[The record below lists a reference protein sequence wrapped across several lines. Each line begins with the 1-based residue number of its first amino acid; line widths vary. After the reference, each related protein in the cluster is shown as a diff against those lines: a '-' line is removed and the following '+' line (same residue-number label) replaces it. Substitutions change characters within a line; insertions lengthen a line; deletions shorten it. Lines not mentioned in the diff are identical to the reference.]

1 MTTGLFGIAR
11 SALLTHQTSLQIVS
25 QNVANAETPGYS
37 RQRPLLAASDPVR
50 MPVGNIGTGVR
61 FMGIERQRDQLL
73 DNAFRSANTLLGEST
88 YRRDMLTQVEDIFG
102 EPSES
107 GMAAT
112 LDQFWSAFSD
122 LASSPGSLANKSVV
136 QQRGRQLAQLF
147 NDFDTR
153 LSQVS
158 RQTTDRLD
166 TAVKEINQLATQ
178 VAELNSRIVTAE
190 AGGST
195 ASELRD
201 QRDLLLDDL
210 SRMAGTRAEPQRDG
224 SVTVVIANSTLVD
237 GGNARALSVEL
248 DPPTPPPAVPPADM
262 PIKLRLGN
270 SIDRLAPLAGELGAM
285 AQVINR
291 DIPTMRSRLDTLA
304 SRLVTTVNTLHTSG
318 YVFPTGTPPGVA
330 AGNFFDPGSV
340 TNPVRASSIALS
352 TGVASDPNAIAV
364 SRDPMAPL
372 DNAVALDL
380 AALRNNTSAI
390 TWTGPSGETETAG
403 FNVFFRST
411 ITRLGLDVRAASD
424 DITVRSTLVDQA
436 ETRRQTVSG
445 VSTDEEL
452 IQLMRVQQSYVAA
465 TKLIKTADE
474 MLQTVLGLI

>member
-11 SALLTHQTSLQIVS
+11 LQIVS

-153 LSQVS
+153 LSQVA

-262 PIKLRLGN
+262 P
-270 SIDRLAPLAGELGAM
+270 
-285 AQVINR
+285 VINR